1 MAGLFEISGAQ
12 PKNQSPWHPKFIENF
27 GDGGGLFTNRC
38 VLTDPS
44 NIISRRY
51 YGGKVGALI
60 DGLNTEISVRN
71 TLIRRYG
78 LSAFSTAVYP
88 TIPDYGFSFELTDG
102 TIRVLIDTGSSGNLA
117 VTSVAASVGT
127 TAVYTGVY
135 PAGGANAY
143 AGLYFTVTGF
153 SSISRNNGYFL
164 CTASTTT
171 SLTLANANATAETP
185 VSAAA
190 VTAGGVYWDEQN
202 GSKQLLFA
210 KSAGAGQTHFVAVAG
225 ILYAGDGMDTWKY
238 TPLNPNTPPGSLVS
252 VWKWGIAAPTT
263 PPSVTLVAS
272 GAAAPTWQL
281 NTIYSTMGLTVDSTG
296 LVWQLISVNAD
307 NSQTAT
313 AIYGTAGTGSPP
325 WNQTLYA
332 TTTESSGTGIV
343 WQNLG
348 EIDQWQPNTL
358 YADGGVN
365 GTPGKC
371 AIYDPVSQ
379 SIYVNHAYQG
389 ALAKTSNTTKPD
401 FTGILGGFVTDKS
414 QDPMY
419 HSCNWYCIGT
429 YSQLHPWKPGISYA
443 AWYGGGYTVEA
454 ANAVIEPFIL
464 PPSTTQPIYL
474 EVPTTAGTSGTTY
487 GPFPVGTTAGN
498 LSGVDGQL
506 QWMCLGSAT
515 WVANTPYIAWQ
526 TQGTAFG
533 CVQANGCMQVC
544 VKGTRSGLSL
554 PTFGAGYGD
563 SSTLDGDITWL
574 NVGPQVTWVAGSA
587 TTGIWHLP
595 LTGFQ
600 PPQTSQK
607 YGGSVIDSSSALVE
621 AAVMSGKSFTV
632 APTWGLIGTNTGD
645 PGVLLAITSVT
656 VSGVTTTYGGT
667 ITGGG
672 GSAFAGHVFL
682 VSGCGTVGN
691 NGYILVTSSTAT
703 TLVCTTTTQV
713 TEASTP
719 ASAAAVTGLVWYAE
733 SNVSINSLS
742 WKTGYIYAY
751 SFKARAFDDYYSPLP
766 LGGGVTPP
774 GSNFGAFTA
783 PTGSATEAIST
794 ASPLLT
800 IVGANAGSVNVLTGM
815 GSTDPQVDTI
825 VIWRTVDGG
834 GPADLFEL
842 TEIPAPPPI
851 GGQAQSWTFSDYLPD
866 SATTVNGIL
875 TYPGLNIGIPA
886 PIDDSNDPPD
896 PTFLPMEYNFQ
907 RIWGSVGSY
916 VAFTGGPDVTTGNP
930 NEAFAPA
937 DSLPFLSSVIRVV
950 KITTGSIV
958 FTTNSI
964 EIIVGGPLTSSFFS
978 VTLAPGIGMTG
989 FNALDVYAGEI
1000 FFIDTTG
1007 ELRIVSPSLSVTSA
1021 GFAIAD
1027 QLSTF
1032 NPALAYIAFHEGP
1045 NDSAI
1050 YFGTGSAAYNG
1061 NTGWFRMNP
1070 RQIPGGMN
1078 GPEPVWS
1085 TFAAISGGCQMLQS
1099 IEISP
1104 GVKKLLVGSTSAGTS
1119 ILERNTTVFTDNG
1132 TSYDAKT
1139 TIGSLRLC
1147 HRGEIA
1153 LCRFVEADFAL
1164 VTTNP
1169 TVSFLIDE
1177 VATSTNA
1184 PFVAFTTADALYD
1197 PPAQYGMIG
1206 VPPQTYTPLRFYFL
1220 DATSLAKAVHMQIK
1234 IDFGTTSVADECFNL
1249 TLYGAVVKNQ

>member
-12 PKNQSPWHPKFIENF
+12 SKNQSPWHPIFIENF
-27 GDGGGLFTNRC
+27 GDGGGIFTNRC

-78 LSAFSTAVYP
+78 LSAFSTAIYSTVP
-88 TIPDYGFSFELTDG
+88 NCGFSLELTDG
-102 TIRVLIDTGSSGNLA
+102 TIRVIIDTGSSGNLA
-117 VTSVAASVGT
+117 VTSVAASIGS
-127 TAVYTGVY
+127 TAVYAGVF
-135 PAGGANAY
+135 PAGGTNAY
-143 AGLYFTVTGF
+143 VGLYFTVTGF

-171 SLTLANANATAETP
+171 HLTLANANATIEGP
-185 VSAAA
+185 VTAAA
-190 VTAGGVYWDEQN
+190 VTAGGVFWDEQN
-202 GSKQLLFA
+202 GTAQLLFA

-225 ILYAGDGMDTWKY
+225 ILYAGDGVDTWKY
-238 TPLNPNTPPGSLVS
+238 TPLNPNTPPGSSVS
-252 VWKWGIAAPTT
+252 VWNWGIVAPTT
-263 PPSVTLVAS
+263 PPSVTSVAS
-272 GAAAPTWQL
+272 GAAAPTWQK
-281 NTIYSTMGLTVDSTG
+281 NTIYSTMGLTVDGAG
-296 LVWQLISVNAD
+296 LAWQLINVNAD
-307 NSQTAT
+307 GTNSAN
-313 AIYGTAGTGSPP
+313 AIYGTAGSGSPP
-325 WNQTLYA
+325 WDQTLYA
-332 TTTESSGTGIV
+332 TTTEAGGTGIV
-343 WQNLG
+343 WKNLG
-348 EIDQWQPNTL
+348 QIEQWQPNKL
-358 YADGGVN
+358 YADAGVA
-365 GTPGKC
+365 GAAGEC
-371 AIYDPVSQ
+371 AIYDPVSG
-379 SIYVNHAYQG
+379 SVYTNHAYQG
-389 ALAKTSNTTKPD
+389 NLSKSGNVKPN

-414 QDPMY
+414 NDGAY
-419 HSCNWYCIGT
+419 HSCNWYCMGT
-429 YSQLHPWKPGISYA
+429 YAQLHNWLPGHVYT
-443 AWYGGGYTVEA
+443 AWYSGGYVVEPIS
-454 ANAVIEPFIL
+454 AVIEPFLL
-464 PPSTTQPIYL
+464 PPPSDQPIYM
-474 EVPTTAGTSGTTY
+474 EVPTTAGTSGTSY
-487 GPFPVGTTAGN
+487 GPFQAGATAGD
-498 LSGVDGQL
+498 LSNVDGQL
-506 QWMCLGSAT
+506 QWLCLGDAT
-515 WVANTPYIAWQ
+515 WHANTAYIAWQ

-544 VKGTRSGLSL
+544 VKGTRSGTGTGLV
-554 PTFGAGYGD
+554 FGAGYGD
-563 SSTLDGDITWL
+563 ASTLDGDITWL
-574 NVGPQVTWVAGSA
+574 NVGPAVPWVAGSL

-595 LTGFQ
+595 LTGYQ
-600 PPQTSQK
+600 PPQSSQK

-621 AAVMSGKSFTV
+621 GAIMSGKSYTS
-632 APTWGLIGTNTGD
+632 APSWGVLGTNTGD
-645 PGVLLAITSVT
+645 PGALLTITSVT
-656 VSGVTTTYGGT
+656 VSGATTTYGGT

-672 GSAFAGHVFL
+672 SSAFAGYVFL
-682 VSGCGTVGN
+682 ISGCGTVGN
-691 NGYILVTSSTAT
+691 NGYILVTSSTGG

-719 ASAAAVTGLVWYAE
+719 AAAGATTGLIWYAE
-733 SNVSINSLS
+733 SAVSTNSLAWS
-742 WKTGYIYAY
+742 TGYIYAY

-794 ASPLLT
+794 ASPLLVIT
-800 IVGANAGSVNVLTGM
+800 GANAGAVNVLTGM

-834 GPADLFEL
+834 GPADLYEL
-842 TEIPAPPPI
+842 TEIPAPQPI
-851 GGQAQSWTFSDYLPD
+851 GGNAQSWTFPDYLPD
-866 SATTVNGIL
+866 SATTVSGVL
-875 TYPGLNIGIPA
+875 TYPGLDTGIPA
-886 PIDDSNDPPD
+886 PINDSNDPPD

-916 VAFTGGPDVTTGNP
+916 VAFSGGPDVTTGNP

-937 DSLPFLSSVIRVV
+937 DSLPFLSSVIRIV
-950 KITTGSIV
+950 KTTTGSIV
-958 FTTNSI
+958 LTTNSI

-978 VTLAPGIGMTG
+978 VTLAPGIGLGG

-1007 ELRIVSPSLSVTSA
+1007 ELRIISPSLSVTSA
-1021 GFAIAD
+1021 GFSIAD
-1027 QLSTF
+1027 QLATF
-1032 NPALAYIAFHEGP
+1032 SPATAYIAFHEGP

-1050 YFGTGSAAYNG
+1050 YFGTGSVAYNG

-1085 TFAAISGGCQMLQS
+1085 PFAAITGGCQMLQS

-1104 GVKKLLVGSTSAGTS
+1104 GVKKLLVGSTSAGQK
-1119 ILERNTTVFTDNG
+1119 ILERSTTIFTDNG
-1132 TSYDAKT
+1132 TQYDAKA

-1169 TVSFLIDE
+1169 TVSFLINE
-1177 VATSTNA
+1177 IATSTLA
-1184 PFVAFTTADALYD
+1184 PFVPFTTANALYD
-1197 PPAQYGMIG
+1197 PPAQYGITG
-1206 VPPQTYTPLRFYFL
+1206 TPPQTYNPLRFYFL

-1234 IDFGTTSVADECFNL
+1234 IDFGTTAVADECFNL
-1249 TLYGAVVKNQ
+1249 TLYGAVIKNQ